1 MADEA
6 TKEAPSMAERVKN
19 TLAWTGIPVAMP
31 GYVKQHIDAGK
42 PYKAVLKETKSPM
55 LKKCE
60 PNVESLYEADDPIN
74 TYDAGWAKGAAPFDS
89 RFPHQNQL
97 PNCERNY
104 IDYQRCIRLKGED
117 YPNCN
122 YFKASYLQLCP
133 KKYVSEWDEQ
143 VEAGSYKYLPD
154 NIPEH

>member
-31 GYVKQHIDAGK
+31 A
-42 PYKAVLKETKSPM
+42 
-55 LKKCE
+55 
-60 PNVESLYEADDPIN
+60 
-74 TYDAGWAKGAAPFDS
+74 YDAGWAKGAAPFDS